1 MKKRN
6 IEGFTLIEIMLV
18 IIIIGILVAM
28 VVPNFAGRG
37 EQARVMAAKAD
48 IESNLATALDL
59 YEVDNGRYPTTEQ
72 GLMALIEEPSSA
84 PVPKN
89 WNGPY
94 LKKKS
99 VPKDPWDKDYVYA
112 SPGIHNTEEYDLA
125 SLGSDGIESSDDITN
140 WKGADSVER

>member
-1 MKKRN
+1 MFKRAQK
-6 IEGFTLIEIMLV
+6 GFTLIEIMLV
-18 IIIIGILVAM
+18 IIIIGILAAM

-37 EQARVMAAKAD
+37 EQARIMAAKTD

-99 VPKDPWDKDYVYA
+99 LPKDPWDKDYAYV
-112 SPGIHNTEEYDLA
+112 SPGIHNTEEYDLS
-125 SLGSDGIESSDDITN
+125 SLGRDGVESDDDIMN
-140 WKGADSVER
+140 WKGAESVEK